1 MVHHVSVVE
10 VTVRDGDGAADVS
23 SPVDAR
29 PAGARSD
36 PDGIQALYSARTSVE
51 ERGVE

>member
-10 VTVRDGDGAADVS
+10 VTVRNGDGAADVS
-23 SPVDAR
+23 SPDAR